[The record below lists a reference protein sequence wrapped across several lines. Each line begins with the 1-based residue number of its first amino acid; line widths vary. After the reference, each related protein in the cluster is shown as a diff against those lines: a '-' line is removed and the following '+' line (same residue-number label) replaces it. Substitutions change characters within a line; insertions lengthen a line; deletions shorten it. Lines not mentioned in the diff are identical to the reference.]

1 MRKVIK
7 LTESD
12 LSRIIKRIIQE
23 ENYSE
28 EDIKYTHPR
37 TGESCKIKVA
47 LFKPLLE
54 KGEERFHAVLVCP
67 MYDEDTIT
75 ASLPVVKRS
84 FEEVNDFICK
94 NLDRTYEILDNML
107 SSKGHDDISES
118 IESER
123 FKVVDEPIKCDVKY

>member
-1 MRKVIK
+1 MKKIIR

-12 LSRIIKRIIQE
+12 LARIVRKVLKE

-28 EDIKYTHPR
+28 EDVKYTHPK

-54 KGEERFHAVLVCP
+54 QGEERFHAVLVCP
-67 MYDEDTIT
+67 KYDEDTVT

-84 FEEVNDFICK
+84 FEDVNNFICK
-94 NLDRTYEILDNML
+94 NLDRTYEILDEML
-107 SSKGHDDISES
+107 SSKSDDIFES
-118 IESER
+118 VESER
-123 FKVVDEPIKCDVKY
+123 FKVIDKPIKCDVEY